1 MAFRLTARSPDGVH
15 WTSVSCPKRSL
26 RPQKHP
32 ESVGSGCESLPRWP
46 GGAVFHRGGR
56 SCLAAFVEFGSGS
69 RSRAYNA
76 CFMLTKIFWKSELSL
91 FAVSGRQHYSS
102 SAYSRPA
109 PNHARLSDQD
119 SGRSLR
125 LAAAIP
131 TLQRRPCGKK
141 LPFGGC
147 CADTFR
153 VKCRTC
159 PVVRAMAPER
169 SRLRPDRQSSS
180 DGPLQAQRGSAHRW
194 PSAGP
199 GPASR
204 A

>member
-1 MAFRLTARSPDGVH
+1 MVFRLTARSPVVVH
-15 WTSVSCPKRSL
+15 WTSVSCSKRSL

-32 ESVGSGCESLPRWP
+32 ASVGSGCESLQCWP

-69 RSRAYNA
+69 RSRADNA

-91 FAVSGRQHYSS
+91 FAVSSRQHCSS

-159 PVVRAMAPER
+159 PIVRAMVPER
-169 SRLRPDRQSSS
+169 TQLRPDRQSSS
-180 DGPLQAQRGSAHRW
+180 DDPLQTQRGSERHGL
-194 PSAGP
+194 SASLGQ
-199 GPASR
+199 ASR